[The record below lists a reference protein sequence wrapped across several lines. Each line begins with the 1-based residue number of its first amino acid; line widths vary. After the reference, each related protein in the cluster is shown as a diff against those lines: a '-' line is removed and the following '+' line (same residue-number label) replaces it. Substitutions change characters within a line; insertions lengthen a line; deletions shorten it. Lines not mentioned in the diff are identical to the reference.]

1 HNNKRCTI
9 AGHSNP
15 RGSLRMLLLLF
26 LNMRPSVTLFL
37 LLSMVMLMLGE
48 LTPVRGDVGTAASY
62 GPPYLPTKCNGY
74 DQDQFPPSNMFAA
87 VSDALWD
94 NGAACGRRYML
105 RCLSGPNRPCKDS
118 IIRVEVVDQCTD
130 PCPANFLLST
140 AAFTA
145 VSRLND
151 AKINV
156 EFAQ

>member
-1 HNNKRCTI
+1 
-9 AGHSNP
+9 
-15 RGSLRMLLLLF
+15 
-26 LNMRPSVTLFL
+26 MRPSVTLFL
-37 LLSMVMLMLGE
+37 LLSMLVLGE

-87 VSDALWD
+87 VSDGLWD
-94 NGAACGRRYML
+94 NGAACGRSYML

-118 IIRVEVVDQCTD
+118 IIRVAVVDQCTD
-130 PCPANFLLST
+130 PCPASFLLST

-145 VSRLND
+145 VSRFND

-156 EFAQ
+156 EFAQI

>member
-1 HNNKRCTI
+1 
-9 AGHSNP
+9 
-15 RGSLRMLLLLF
+15 
-26 LNMRPSVTLFL
+26 
-37 LLSMVMLMLGE
+37 
-48 LTPVRGDVGTAASY
+48 
-62 GPPYLPTKCNGY
+62 
-74 DQDQFPPSNMFAA
+74 
-87 VSDALWD
+87 
-94 NGAACGRRYML
+94 ML

-156 EFAQ
+156 EFAQYVVADSSFLIFLVSPIH

>member
-1 HNNKRCTI
+1 M

-15 RGSLRMLLLLF
+15 RGSIRMLLLLF

-37 LLSMVMLMLGE
+37 LLSMLMLGE
-48 LTPVRGDVGTAASY
+48 LTPVRADVGTAASY

-94 NGAACGRRYML
+94 NGAACGRSYML

-145 VSRLND
+145 VSRFND